1 MDSTMPNSTRH
12 NAQRRFTHHWSGA
25 AARTASLA
33 VTIMLAGCGGGGGG
47 AGGASGGPA
56 SMSRAVSAFDSQ
68 QYDAAH
74 NQAAAIMNKS
84 TGVQREEAAY
94 IAGLSS
100 YQMGNHSAADGEL
113 SVAAVSSDPQTAGSA
128 KAMLGQLRLDQ
139 RRPREAASC
148 FADASR
154 LLEGED
160 ARKAAWHA
168 GVAYRQ
174 AGDEAS
180 AKRWL
185 DTASSAQ
192 FDSSSGALDGQTAV
206 ASASPASQRT
216 NSSSSASSSARP
228 TSVMGSSSKPGSS
241 GDSANANAN
250 ASGVAQSASVGFTL
264 QVGAFNDRVRARK
277 AAEEAD
283 ALSKSQSLGRVR
295 VIPRRDAHGQPMY
308 LVQVGW
314 WVTRAEA
321 AQARAKVG
329 KLEYIV
335 APAAPLT

>member
-1 MDSTMPNSTRH
+1 
-12 NAQRRFTHHWSGA
+12 
-25 AARTASLA
+25 
-33 VTIMLAGCGGGGGG
+33 
-47 AGGASGGPA
+47 
-56 SMSRAVSAFDSQ
+56 MSRAVSAFDSQ
-68 QYDAAH
+68 EYDAAH

-100 YQMGNHSAADGEL
+100 YQMGNHSAADSEL

-139 RRPREAASC
+139 RRPREAATC

-160 ARKAAWHA
+160 ARQAAWHA
-168 GVAYRQ
+168 GVAFRQ

-185 DTASSAQ
+185 DNASSAQ
-192 FDSSSGALDGQTAV
+192 YDQQGVATGFV
-206 ASASPASQRT
+206 ASASSDPAGSSPMKVVAAQRAENT
-216 NSSSSASSSARP
+216 LGATTARESASAP
-228 TSVMGSSSKPGSS
+228 P
-241 GDSANANAN
+241 
-250 ASGVAQSASVGFTL
+250 AQPASVGFTL
-264 QVGAFNDRVRARK
+264 QVGAFNDRARAKK
-277 AAEEAD
+277 AAQDAD
-283 ALSKSQSLGRVR
+283 ALSKKEGLGRVR
-295 VIPRRDAHGQPMY
+295 VLPRRDAHGQPMY

-314 WVTRAEA
+314 WVTRSEAAEA
-321 AQARAKVG
+321 RARVG
-329 KLEYIV
+329 RLEYIV